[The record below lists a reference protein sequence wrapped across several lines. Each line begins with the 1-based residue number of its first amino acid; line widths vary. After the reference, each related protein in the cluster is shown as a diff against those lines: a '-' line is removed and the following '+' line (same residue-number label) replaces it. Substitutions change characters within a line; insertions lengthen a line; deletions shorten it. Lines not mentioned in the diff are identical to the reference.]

1 VTEDGKLTD
10 EKIVDQARTFVRG
23 VLERMDIQAEVTV
36 SEGEDKIVLN
46 VQCDNVERVIGRRG
60 QVIDAL
66 QHLVGKAV
74 TRDRPVKGK
83 PIVVDAGDYRT
94 KQIER
99 LEGLAVKMGEKALQT
114 GAPVRLS
121 PMSAHDRRIIHMKL
135 ATVDGVSTHS
145 EGEGEDR
152 HIVVSPASAGQAK
165 AAT

>member
-1 VTEDGKLTD
+1 MTD
-10 EKIVDQARTFVRG
+10 ETKQSDEGIVERAREFVRG
-23 VLERMDIQAEVTV
+23 VLQRMDIQAEVGV
-36 SEGEDKIVLN
+36 NENEDKIVL
-46 VQCDNVERVIGRRG
+46 VIDCDNIERVIGRRG

-83 PIVVDAGDYRT
+83 PIVVDAGDYRA

-99 LEGLAVKMGEKALQT
+99 LEQLATKMGEKAVQT
-114 GAPVRLS
+114 GTPVRLS

-152 HIVVSPASAGQAK
+152 HVVVVPSSQGQAK
-165 AAT
+165 AAP

>member
-1 VTEDGKLTD
+1 VSEDVKQSD
-10 EKIVDQARTFVRG
+10 EGIVDQARTFVRG
-23 VLERMDIQAEVTV
+23 VLQRMDIEAEVKVT
-36 SEGEDKIVLN
+36 EGEDRIVL
-46 VQCDNVERVIGRRG
+46 VVECDNVERVIGRRG
-60 QVIDAL
+60 QVIDAI

-83 PIVVDAGDYRT
+83 PIVVDAGDYRS
-94 KQIER
+94 KQLER
-99 LEGLAVKMGEKALQT
+99 LETLAVKMGEKAVQT

-152 HIVVSPASAGQAK
+152 HIVVVPGAKQAQP
-165 AAT
+165 TT

>member
-1 VTEDGKLTD
+1 VTEDAKLTD
-10 EKIVDQARTFVRG
+10 DKIVDQARTFVRG

-36 SEGEDKIVLN
+36 AEKEDKIVLN
-46 VQCDNVERVIGRRG
+46 VECDNLERVIGRRG

-83 PIVVDAGDYRT
+83 PIVVDAGDYRS

-99 LEGLAVKMGEKALQT
+99 LETLAVKMGEKALQT
-114 GAPVRLS
+114 QSPVRLS

-135 ATVDGVSTHS
+135 AAVDGVSTHS

-152 HIVVSPASAGQAK
+152 HIVVSPAPAGQAK